1 MFDKITTNYSGGDA
15 TAEIIVMLLV
25 AFVLGFV
32 LRWLW
37 EKVFYK
43 EEYEEFIIEDHLRPN
58 QEIKNKKKTVSK
70 IRQKP
75 EDLIIIEGIGPKI
88 EKLLKADGINTW
100 EDLSKT
106 DVERLTSIL
115 NKAGDRF
122 SFHNPKTWPQ
132 QAELA
137 FQSRWDDLEEFQD
150 FLNGSKK

>member
-1 MFDKITTNYSGGDA
+1 MFDKITTNYNGGDA

-25 AFVLGFV
+25 AFVLGFI

-75 EDLIIIEGIGPKI
+75 EDLIIIEGIVFHAPPSFSKSLPSTYTLVARSTTSANLGPV
-88 EKLLKADGINTW
+88 EST
-100 EDLSKT
+100 DLY
-106 DVERLTSIL
+106 
-115 NKAGDRF
+115 
-122 SFHNPKTWPQ
+122 
-132 QAELA
+132 
-137 FQSRWDDLEEFQD
+137 
-150 FLNGSKK
+150 

>member
-1 MFDKITTNYSGGDA
+1 MFDKITTNYNGGDA

-25 AFVLGFV
+25 AFVLGFI

-122 SFHNPKTWPQ
+122 SFHNPKTPPFSIR
-132 QAELA
+132 AR
-137 FQSRWDDLEEFQD
+137 SY
-150 FLNGSKK
+150 S